1 MCCSASSSVCCALKP
16 TRCVLQCVAV
26 YDSMLQCVATF
37 CCVFRCDAVCCSML
51 QCVAICCSM
60 MQYVALCYRASSSV
74 CCASKPNR
82 SVAACCSV
90 LQCVVLQHVAVW
102 CSVLRCVAVCC
113 IVLQREFFR
122 VLRVEAKQ
130 VCVAVCSSY
139 SLLVSRVKKS
149 CSYSKSFRI
158 RAGPS

>member
-1 MCCSASSSVCCALKP
+1 VQGRASTTLYSCLALKS
-16 TRCVLQCVAV
+16 RALILRV
-26 YDSMLQCVATF
+26 
-37 CCVFRCDAVCCSML
+37 AVCCG
-51 QCVAICCSM
+51 
-60 MQYVALCYRASSSV
+60 
-74 CCASKPNR
+74 
-82 SVAACCSV
+82 
-90 LQCVVLQHVAVW
+90 
-102 CSVLRCVAVCC
+102 VLRCVAVCC